1 MILSIE
7 RKNNMKKQPIKF
19 SEYPFIVPNE
29 KQFVKKM
36 EGFLAQI
43 KECKTADE
51 AVKVIKKINN
61 YSCSIETEA
70 CVIYV
75 MYTLH
80 TDDEKYK
87 KAQDKIDEMSPLM
100 SKYGT
105 EISKIL
111 VNAPY
116 RAELEK
122 KLGTFLFKKYEASLK
137 AFDEKVMPELIQ
149 ENKLVSEYDM
159 VLGGAQIE
167 FRGETLNLSQ
177 LGKYI
182 QDKDRATRKEA
193 AKALDKWLGENEA
206 KIGQIYDDLVH
217 LRTQIAKKLG
227 FESFT
232 ELGYLRMGR
241 TDYNADMV
249 KVYRE
254 QIARDVVPVCNK
266 LYKLQM
272 KNLGIRKPQYYDYA
286 LMFASGNP
294 VPAGGT
300 QYLVDQAHKMYSDLG
315 PESKEFFEFMMKY
328 ELMDLETK
336 KGKAPGGYM
345 IGFPLYNSP
354 FIFANFNG
362 TQHDVNVLTH
372 EGGHALQGYL
382 SSGIKIPEYQQPTM
396 ESCEIHSMS
405 MEFFAWPYMDGFFGK
420 DAEKYKYSHLA
431 DSIEFLPYGATIDE
445 FQHWV
450 YANPDATHEQ
460 RCAFFHELELK
471 YSPEKK
477 YDDCPTLAKGTYWL
491 RQSHVFGSPF
501 YYIDYTLAQVVAF
514 QFAIENMKN
523 HEKAWKKYIKLC
535 KCGGKYPFLEL
546 LEKNHL
552 RNPFIDGNIKKV
564 IKPLEKVLK
573 GFDLSK
579 M

>member
-1 MILSIE
+1 MS
-7 RKNNMKKQPIKF
+7 KQPMKF
-19 SEYPFIVPNE
+19 SDYPFIVPNE

-36 EGFLAQI
+36 EKFVEQLKACDNA
-43 KECKTADE
+43 KDA
-51 AVKVIKKINN
+51 AKIINRIN
-61 YSCSIETEA
+61 AYSEEINTEG
-70 CVIYV
+70 CIIYV
-75 MYTLH
+75 LYTCY
-80 TDDEKYK
+80 TDNEQYK
-87 KAQDKIDEMSPLM
+87 AAQDKIDELSPIF

-116 RAELEK
+116 RPELEK
-122 KLGTFLFKKYEASLK
+122 KFGSFLFKKYENSLK
-137 AFDEKVMPELIQ
+137 VFDEKVMPELVK
-149 ENKLVSEYDM
+149 ENKLSSEYDM
-159 VLGGAQIE
+159 ILGGAQIE
-167 FRGETLNLSQ
+167 FRGQTLNLSQ
-177 LGKYI
+177 LGKFM
-182 QDKDRATRKEA
+182 QDKDRATRKA
-193 AKALDKWLGENEA
+193 AAIAMDGWLKDNEA
-206 KIGQIYDDLVH
+206 KIGKIYDDLVH
-217 LRTQIAKKLG
+217 LRTEIAHKLG
-227 FESFT
+227 YKTFT

-249 KVYRE
+249 KVYRD

-272 KNLGIRKPQYYDYA
+272 KNLGIRKPQYYDYN

-294 VPAGGT
+294 LPAGDAK
-300 QYLVDQAHKMYSDLG
+300 YLVEQAHKMYSDLG
-315 PESKEFFEFMMKY
+315 PESKEFFDFMTKY
-328 ELMDLETK
+328 ELMDLEAR
-336 KGKAPGGYM
+336 KGKAPGGYQ
-345 IGFPLYNSP
+345 ISFDSYKSP
-354 FIFANFNG
+354 FIFSNFNG

-372 EGGHALQGYL
+372 EGGHAFQCYL
-382 SSGIKIPEYQQPTM
+382 SSGIKVPEYRQPTM

-450 YANPDATHEQ
+450 YENPNATHDQ
-460 RCAFFHELELK
+460 RCAKFHEIELK
-471 YSPEKK
+471 YTPHKK

-573 GFDLSK
+573 GFDTSK

>member
-1 MILSIE
+1 MS
-7 RKNNMKKQPIKF
+7 KQPMKF
-19 SEYPFIVPNE
+19 SDYPFIVPNE
-29 KQFVKKM
+29 KQFIKKM
-36 EGFLAQI
+36 EGFIEQLKA
-43 KECKTADE
+43 CNDANE
-51 AVKVIKKINN
+51 AHKVIKKINS
-61 YSCSIETEA
+61 YSEIVETEA
-70 CVIYV
+70 SIIYV
-75 MYTLH
+75 LYSCYT
-80 TDDEKYK
+80 DNEKYK
-87 KAQDKIDEMSPLM
+87 AAQDKIDEMSPIM

-116 RAELEK
+116 RKDLEK
-122 KLGTFLFKKYEASLK
+122 KLGSFLFKKYENSLK
-137 AFDEKVMPELIQ
+137 VFDEKIMPELVK
-149 ENKLVSEYDM
+149 ENKLSSEYDM
-159 VLGGAQIE
+159 ILGGAQIE
-167 FRGETLNLSQ
+167 FRGQTLNLSQ
-177 LGKYI
+177 LGKFM
-182 QDKDRATRKEA
+182 QDKDRDTRKAA
-193 AKALDKWLGENEA
+193 AKAMDKWLGEHEER
-206 KIGQIYDDLVH
+206 IGQIYDELVH
-217 LRTQIAKKLG
+217 IRTEIAHKLG
-227 FESFT
+227 YENFT
-232 ELGYLRMGR
+232 PVGYLRMGR

-254 QIARDVVPVCNK
+254 QIARDVVPVCQK

-272 KNLGIRKPQYYDYA
+272 KNLGIRKPQYYDYN

-294 VPAGGT
+294 LPAGDAN
-300 QYLVDQAHKMYSDLG
+300 YLVEQAYKMYSDLG
-315 PESKEFFEFMMKY
+315 PESKEFFEFMRKY
-328 ELMDLETK
+328 ELMDLVAR
-336 KGKAPGGYM
+336 KGKAPGGYQTS
-345 IGFPLYNSP
+345 FPLYKSP
-354 FIFANFNG
+354 FIFSNFNG
-362 TQHDVNVLTH
+362 TQHDVNVLCH
-372 EGGHALQGYL
+372 EGGHAFQCYL
-382 SSGIKIPEYQQPTM
+382 SSGIKIPEYQQPTL
-396 ESCEIHSMS
+396 ESCETHSMS
-405 MEFFAWPYMDGFFGK
+405 MEFFAWPYMEGFFGK
-420 DAEKYKYSHLA
+420 DAEKYKYAHLA

-450 YANPDATHEQ
+450 YENPDATHDQ
-460 RCAFFHELELK
+460 RCAKFHEIELK
-471 YSPEKK
+471 YTPHKK

-573 GFDLSK
+573 GFDTSK

>member
-1 MILSIE
+1 MS
-7 RKNNMKKQPIKF
+7 KQPMKF
-19 SEYPFIVPNE
+19 SDYPFIVPNE

-36 EGFLAQI
+36 EKFVEQLKACDNA
-43 KECKTADE
+43 KDA
-51 AVKVIKKINN
+51 AKIINRIN
-61 YSCSIETEA
+61 AYSEEINTEG
-70 CVIYV
+70 CIIYV
-75 MYTLH
+75 LYTCY
-80 TDDEKYK
+80 TDNEKYK
-87 KAQDKIDEMSPLM
+87 AAQDKIDELSPIF

-116 RAELEK
+116 RPELEK
-122 KLGTFLFKKYEASLK
+122 KFGSFLFKKYENSLK
-137 AFDEKVMPELIQ
+137 VFDEKVMPELVK
-149 ENKLVSEYDM
+149 ENKLSSEYDM
-159 VLGGAQIE
+159 ILGGAQIE
-167 FRGETLNLSQ
+167 FRGQTLNLSQ
-177 LGKYI
+177 LGKFM
-182 QDKDRATRKEA
+182 QDKDRATRKA
-193 AKALDKWLGENEA
+193 AAIAMDGWLKDNEA

-217 LRTQIAKKLG
+217 LRTEIAHKLG
-227 FESFT
+227 YKTFT

-249 KVYRE
+249 KVYRD

-272 KNLGIRKPQYYDYA
+272 KNLGIRKPQYYDYN

-294 VPAGGT
+294 LPAGDAK
-300 QYLVDQAHKMYSDLG
+300 YLVEQAHKMYSDLG
-315 PESKEFFEFMMKY
+315 PESKEFFDFMTKY
-328 ELMDLETK
+328 ELMDLEAR
-336 KGKAPGGYM
+336 KGKAPGGYQ
-345 IGFPLYNSP
+345 ISFDSYKSP
-354 FIFANFNG
+354 FIFSNFNG

-372 EGGHALQGYL
+372 EGGHAFQCYL
-382 SSGIKIPEYQQPTM
+382 SSGIKVPEYRQPTM

-450 YANPDATHEQ
+450 YENPNATHDE
-460 RCAFFHELELK
+460 RCAKFHEIELK
-471 YSPEKK
+471 YTPHKK

-573 GFDLSK
+573 GFDTSK

>member
-1 MILSIE
+1 MS
-7 RKNNMKKQPIKF
+7 KQPIKF

-29 KQFVKKM
+29 KQFIKKM
-36 EGFLAQI
+36 EKFIADLKA
-43 KECKTADE
+43 CKDANE
-51 AVKVIKKINN
+51 ALKVIKKINN
-61 YSCSIETEA
+61 YSEAIDTEGS
-70 CVIYV
+70 VIYV
-75 MYTLH
+75 LYTCY
-80 TDDEKYK
+80 TDNPKYK
-87 KAQDKIDEMSPLM
+87 AAQDKIDEISPIM
-100 SKYGT
+100 SKYGV
-105 EISKIL
+105 ELRKVLINS
-111 VNAPY
+111 PY
-116 RAELEK
+116 RVELEK
-122 KLGTFLFKKYEASLK
+122 KLGSFLFKKYEVSLK
-137 AFDEKVMPELIQ
+137 AFDEKIMPDLVK
-149 ENKLVSEYDM
+149 ENKLTSEYDM
-159 VLGGAQIE
+159 VFGGAQIE
-167 FRGETLNLSQ
+167 FRGQTLNLSQ
-177 LGKYI
+177 LGKYT

-193 AKALDKWLGENEA
+193 AQAMDNWLKENDA

-217 LRTQIAKKLG
+217 LRTNIAHKLG
-227 FESFT
+227 FKSFT

-241 TDYNADMV
+241 IDYNADMV

-272 KNLGIRKPQYYDYA
+272 KNLGIKKPQYYDYN

-294 VPAGGT
+294 TPAGDAK
-300 QYLVDQAHKMYSDLG
+300 YLVEQAHKMYSDLG

-328 ELMDLETK
+328 ELMDLETR
-336 KGKAPGGYM
+336 KGKAPGGYC
-345 IGFPLYNSP
+345 IGFDLYKSP
-354 FIFANFNG
+354 FIFSNFNG

-372 EGGHALQGYL
+372 EGGHAFQGYL
-382 SSGIKIPEYQQPTM
+382 SADIKIPEYRLPGM
-396 ESCEIHSMS
+396 ESAEIHSMS

-450 YANPDATHEQ
+450 YENPDATHEE
-460 RCAFFHELELK
+460 RCAKFREIEIK
-471 YSPEKK
+471 YTPHKK
-477 YDDCPTLAKGTYWL
+477 YDDTPTLAKGRWWL
-491 RQSHVFGSPF
+491 RQGHVFGSPF

-564 IKPLEKVLK
+564 IKPLERVLK
-573 GFDLSK
+573 GFDTSK

>member
-1 MILSIE
+1 M
-7 RKNNMKKQPIKF
+7 KF

-29 KQFVKKM
+29 KVFVKKM
-36 EGFLAQI
+36 EKLIEELKA
-43 KECKTADE
+43 CNNAPE
-51 AVKVIKKINN
+51 ALKVIKKINS
-61 YSCSIETEA
+61 YGDDIGTEA
-70 CVIYV
+70 CIIYV
-75 MYTLH
+75 LYSCN
-80 TDDEKYK
+80 TDNEKYK
-87 KAQDKIDEMSPLM
+87 NAQDKIDELSPVM

-122 KLGTFLFKKYEASLK
+122 KLGTFLFKKYENSLK
-137 AFDEKVMPELIQ
+137 TFDEKIMPELIK
-149 ENKLVSEYDM
+149 ENKLTSEYDM
-159 VLGGAQIE
+159 ILGGAQIP
-167 FRGETLNLSQ
+167 FRGQTLNLSQ

-193 AKALDKWLGENEA
+193 AKALDKWLGENEG

-217 LRTQIAKKLG
+217 LRTEIAHKLG
-227 FESFT
+227 YETFT

-249 KVYRE
+249 KVYRD

-286 LMFASGNP
+286 LMFANGNP
-294 VPAGGT
+294 TPAGDAK
-300 QYLVDQAHKMYSDLG
+300 YLVDQAHKMYSDLG
-315 PESKEFFEFMMKY
+315 PESKEFFEFMMQY
-328 ELMDLETK
+328 ELMDLEAR
-336 KGKAPGGYM
+336 KGKAPGGYQ
-345 IGFPLYNSP
+345 ISFDSYGSP
-354 FIFANFNG
+354 FIFSNFNG
-362 TQHDVNVLTH
+362 TSGDVNVLTH
-372 EGGHALQGYL
+372 EGGHAFQCYL
-382 SSGIKIPEYQQPTM
+382 SRPIKVPEYRQPTM

-405 MEFFAWPYMDGFFGK
+405 MEFFAWPYMEGFFGK

-450 YANPDATHEQ
+450 YAHPNASHDE

-471 YSPEKK
+471 YTPHKK

-523 HEKAWKKYIKLC
+523 HEKTWKKYIKLC

-573 GFDLSK
+573 GFDTSK

>member
-1 MILSIE
+1 MS
-7 RKNNMKKQPIKF
+7 KQPMKF
-19 SEYPFIVPNE
+19 SDYPFIVPNE

-36 EGFLAQI
+36 EKFVEQLKACDNA
-43 KECKTADE
+43 KDA
-51 AVKVIKKINN
+51 AKIINRIN
-61 YSCSIETEA
+61 AYSEEINTEG
-70 CVIYV
+70 CIIYV
-75 MYTLH
+75 LYTCY
-80 TDDEKYK
+80 TDNEQYK
-87 KAQDKIDEMSPLM
+87 AAQDKIDELSPIF

-116 RAELEK
+116 RPELEK
-122 KLGTFLFKKYEASLK
+122 KFGSFLFKKYENSLK
-137 AFDEKVMPELIQ
+137 VFDEKVMSELVK
-149 ENKLVSEYDM
+149 ENKLSSEYDM
-159 VLGGAQIE
+159 ILGGAQIE
-167 FRGETLNLSQ
+167 FRGQTLNLSQ
-177 LGKYI
+177 LGKFM
-182 QDKDRATRKEA
+182 QDKDRATRKA
-193 AKALDKWLGENEA
+193 AAIAMDGWLKDNEA

-217 LRTQIAKKLG
+217 LRTEIAHKLG
-227 FESFT
+227 YKTFT

-249 KVYRE
+249 KVYRD

-272 KNLGIRKPQYYDYA
+272 KNLGIRKPQYYDYN

-294 VPAGGT
+294 LPAGDAK
-300 QYLVDQAHKMYSDLG
+300 YLVEQAHKMYSDLG
-315 PESKEFFEFMMKY
+315 PESKEFFDFMTKY
-328 ELMDLETK
+328 ELMDLEAR
-336 KGKAPGGYM
+336 KGKAPGGYQ
-345 IGFPLYNSP
+345 ISFDSYKSP
-354 FIFANFNG
+354 FIFSNFNG

-372 EGGHALQGYL
+372 EGGHAFQCYL
-382 SSGIKIPEYQQPTM
+382 SSGIKVPEYRQPTM

-450 YANPDATHEQ
+450 YENPNATHDE
-460 RCAFFHELELK
+460 RCAKFHEIELK
-471 YSPEKK
+471 YTPHKK

-573 GFDLSK
+573 GFDTSK

>member
-1 MILSIE
+1 MS
-7 RKNNMKKQPIKF
+7 KQPMKF
-19 SEYPFIVPNE
+19 SDYPFIVPNE

-36 EGFLAQI
+36 EKFVEQLKACDNA
-43 KECKTADE
+43 KDA
-51 AVKVIKKINN
+51 AKIINRIN
-61 YSCSIETEA
+61 AYSEEINTEG
-70 CVIYV
+70 CIIYV
-75 MYTLH
+75 LYTCY
-80 TDDEKYK
+80 TDNEQYK
-87 KAQDKIDEMSPLM
+87 AAQDKIDELSPIF

-116 RAELEK
+116 RPELEK
-122 KLGTFLFKKYEASLK
+122 KFGSFLFKKYENSLK
-137 AFDEKVMPELIQ
+137 VFDEKVMPELVK
-149 ENKLVSEYDM
+149 ENKLSSEYDM
-159 VLGGAQIE
+159 ILGGAQIE
-167 FRGETLNLSQ
+167 FRGQTLNLSQ
-177 LGKYI
+177 LGKFM
-182 QDKDRATRKEA
+182 QDKDRATRKA
-193 AKALDKWLGENEA
+193 AAIAMDGWLKDNEA

-217 LRTQIAKKLG
+217 LRTEIAHKLG
-227 FESFT
+227 YKTFT

-249 KVYRE
+249 KVYRD
-254 QIARDVVPVCNK
+254 QIARDVVSVCNK

-272 KNLGIRKPQYYDYA
+272 KNLGIRKPQYYDYN

-294 VPAGGT
+294 LPAGDAK
-300 QYLVDQAHKMYSDLG
+300 YLVEQAHKMYSDLG
-315 PESKEFFEFMMKY
+315 PESKEFFDFMTKY
-328 ELMDLETK
+328 ELMDLEAR
-336 KGKAPGGYM
+336 KGKAPGGYQ
-345 IGFPLYNSP
+345 ISFDSYKSP
-354 FIFANFNG
+354 FIFSNFNG

-372 EGGHALQGYL
+372 EGGHAFQCYL
-382 SSGIKIPEYQQPTM
+382 SSGIKVPEYRQPTM

-450 YANPDATHEQ
+450 YENPDATHDE
-460 RCAFFHELELK
+460 RCAKFHEIELK
-471 YSPEKK
+471 YTPHKK

-573 GFDLSK
+573 GFDTSK

>member
-1 MILSIE
+1 MS
-7 RKNNMKKQPIKF
+7 KQPMKF
-19 SEYPFIVPNE
+19 SDYPFIVPNE

-36 EGFLAQI
+36 EKFVEQLKACDNA
-43 KECKTADE
+43 KDA
-51 AVKVIKKINN
+51 AKIINRIN
-61 YSCSIETEA
+61 AYSEEINTEG
-70 CVIYV
+70 CIIYV
-75 MYTLH
+75 LYTCY
-80 TDDEKYK
+80 TDNEQYK
-87 KAQDKIDEMSPLM
+87 AAQDKIDELSPIF

-116 RAELEK
+116 RPELEK
-122 KLGTFLFKKYEASLK
+122 KFGSFLFKKYENSLK
-137 AFDEKVMPELIQ
+137 VFDEKVMPELVK
-149 ENKLVSEYDM
+149 ENKLSSEYDM
-159 VLGGAQIE
+159 ILGGAQIE
-167 FRGETLNLSQ
+167 FRGQTLNLSQ
-177 LGKYI
+177 LGKFM
-182 QDKDRATRKEA
+182 QDKDRATRKA
-193 AKALDKWLGENEA
+193 AAIAMDGWLKDNEA

-217 LRTQIAKKLG
+217 LRTEIAHKLG
-227 FESFT
+227 YKTFT

-249 KVYRE
+249 KVYRD

-272 KNLGIRKPQYYDYA
+272 KNLGIRKPQYYDYN

-294 VPAGGT
+294 LPAGDAK
-300 QYLVDQAHKMYSDLG
+300 YLVEQAHKMYSDLG
-315 PESKEFFEFMMKY
+315 PESKEFFDFMTKY
-328 ELMDLETK
+328 ELMDLEAR
-336 KGKAPGGYM
+336 KGKAPGGYQ
-345 IGFPLYNSP
+345 ISFDSYKSP
-354 FIFANFNG
+354 FIFSNFNG

-372 EGGHALQGYL
+372 EGGHAFQCYL
-382 SSGIKIPEYQQPTM
+382 SSGIKVPEYRQPTM

-450 YANPDATHEQ
+450 YENPDATHDQ
-460 RCAFFHELELK
+460 RCAKFHEIELK
-471 YSPEKK
+471 YTPHKK

-573 GFDLSK
+573 GFDTSK

>member
-1 MILSIE
+1 MS
-7 RKNNMKKQPIKF
+7 KQPMKF
-19 SEYPFIVPNE
+19 SDYPFIVPNE

-36 EGFLAQI
+36 EKFVEQLKACDNA
-43 KECKTADE
+43 KDA
-51 AVKVIKKINN
+51 AKIINRIN
-61 YSCSIETEA
+61 AYSEEINTEG
-70 CVIYV
+70 CIIYV
-75 MYTLH
+75 LYTCY
-80 TDDEKYK
+80 TDNEQYK
-87 KAQDKIDEMSPLM
+87 AAQDKIDELSPIF

-111 VNAPY
+111 VNVPY
-116 RAELEK
+116 RPELEK
-122 KLGTFLFKKYEASLK
+122 KFGSFLFKKYENSLK
-137 AFDEKVMPELIQ
+137 VFDEKVMPELVK
-149 ENKLVSEYDM
+149 ENKLSSEYDM
-159 VLGGAQIE
+159 ILGGAQIE
-167 FRGETLNLSQ
+167 FRGQTLNLSQ
-177 LGKYI
+177 LGKFM
-182 QDKDRATRKEA
+182 QDKDRATRKA
-193 AKALDKWLGENEA
+193 AAIAMDGWLKDNEA

-217 LRTQIAKKLG
+217 LRTEIAHKLG
-227 FESFT
+227 YKTFT

-249 KVYRE
+249 KVYRD

-272 KNLGIRKPQYYDYA
+272 KNLGIRKPQYYDYN

-294 VPAGGT
+294 LPAGDAK
-300 QYLVDQAHKMYSDLG
+300 YLVEQAHKMYSDLG
-315 PESKEFFEFMMKY
+315 PESKEFFDFMTKY
-328 ELMDLETK
+328 ELMDLEAR
-336 KGKAPGGYM
+336 KGKAPGGYQ
-345 IGFPLYNSP
+345 ISFDSYKSP
-354 FIFANFNG
+354 FIFSNFNG

-372 EGGHALQGYL
+372 EGGHAFQCYL
-382 SSGIKIPEYQQPTM
+382 SSGIKVPEYRQPTM

-450 YANPDATHEQ
+450 YENPNATHDE
-460 RCAFFHELELK
+460 RCAKFHEIELK
-471 YSPEKK
+471 YTPHKK

-573 GFDLSK
+573 GFDTSK

>member
-1 MILSIE
+1 MS
-7 RKNNMKKQPIKF
+7 KQPMKF
-19 SEYPFIVPNE
+19 SDYPFIVPNE

-36 EGFLAQI
+36 EKFVEQLKACDNA
-43 KECKTADE
+43 KDA
-51 AVKVIKKINN
+51 AKIINRIN
-61 YSCSIETEA
+61 AYSEEINTEG
-70 CVIYV
+70 CIIYV
-75 MYTLH
+75 LYTCY
-80 TDDEKYK
+80 TDNEQYK
-87 KAQDKIDEMSPLM
+87 AAQDKIDELSPIF

-116 RAELEK
+116 RPELEK
-122 KLGTFLFKKYEASLK
+122 KFGSFLFKKYENSLK
-137 AFDEKVMPELIQ
+137 VFDEKVMPELVK
-149 ENKLVSEYDM
+149 ENKLSSEYDM
-159 VLGGAQIE
+159 ILGGAQIE
-167 FRGETLNLSQ
+167 FRGQTLNLSQ
-177 LGKYI
+177 LGKFM
-182 QDKDRATRKEA
+182 QDKDRATRKA
-193 AKALDKWLGENEA
+193 AAIAMDGWLKDNEA

-217 LRTQIAKKLG
+217 LRTEIAHKLG
-227 FESFT
+227 YKTFT

-249 KVYRE
+249 KVYRD

-272 KNLGIRKPQYYDYA
+272 KNLGIRKPQYYDYN

-294 VPAGGT
+294 LPAGDAK
-300 QYLVDQAHKMYSDLG
+300 YLVEQAHKMYSDLG
-315 PESKEFFEFMMKY
+315 PESKEFFDFMTKY
-328 ELMDLETK
+328 ELMDLEAR
-336 KGKAPGGYM
+336 KGKAPGGYQ
-345 IGFPLYNSP
+345 ISFDSYKSP
-354 FIFANFNG
+354 FIFSNFNG

-372 EGGHALQGYL
+372 EGGHAFQCYL
-382 SSGIKIPEYQQPTM
+382 SSGIKVPEYRQPTM

-450 YANPDATHEQ
+450 YENPNATHDQ
-460 RCAFFHELELK
+460 RCAKFHEIELK
-471 YSPEKK
+471 YTPHKK

-573 GFDLSK
+573 GFDTSK

>member
-1 MILSIE
+1 MS
-7 RKNNMKKQPIKF
+7 KQPMKF
-19 SEYPFIVPNE
+19 SDYPFIVPNE

-36 EGFLAQI
+36 EKFVEQLKACDNA
-43 KECKTADE
+43 KDA
-51 AVKVIKKINN
+51 AKIINRIN
-61 YSCSIETEA
+61 AYSEEINTEG
-70 CVIYV
+70 CIIYV
-75 MYTLH
+75 LYTCY
-80 TDDEKYK
+80 TDNEQYK
-87 KAQDKIDEMSPLM
+87 AAQDKIDELSPIF

-116 RAELEK
+116 RPELEK
-122 KLGTFLFKKYEASLK
+122 KFGSFLFKKYENSLK
-137 AFDEKVMPELIQ
+137 VFDEKVMPELVK
-149 ENKLVSEYDM
+149 ENKLSSEYDM
-159 VLGGAQIE
+159 ILGGAQIE
-167 FRGETLNLSQ
+167 FRGQTLNLSQ
-177 LGKYI
+177 LGKFM
-182 QDKDRATRKEA
+182 QDKDRATRKA
-193 AKALDKWLGENEA
+193 AAIAMDGWLKDNEA

-217 LRTQIAKKLG
+217 LRTEIAHKLG
-227 FESFT
+227 YKTFT

-249 KVYRE
+249 KVYRD

-272 KNLGIRKPQYYDYA
+272 KNLGIRKPQYYDYN
-286 LMFASGNP
+286 LMFANGNP
-294 VPAGGT
+294 LPAGDAK
-300 QYLVDQAHKMYSDLG
+300 YLVEQAHKMYSDLG
-315 PESKEFFEFMMKY
+315 PESKEFFDFMTKY
-328 ELMDLETK
+328 ELMDLEAR
-336 KGKAPGGYM
+336 KGKAPGGYQ
-345 IGFPLYNSP
+345 ISFDSYKSP
-354 FIFANFNG
+354 FIFSNFNG

-372 EGGHALQGYL
+372 EGGHAFQCYL
-382 SSGIKIPEYQQPTM
+382 SSGIKVPEYRQPTM

-450 YANPDATHEQ
+450 YENPNATHDE
-460 RCAFFHELELK
+460 RCAKFHEIELK
-471 YSPEKK
+471 YTPHKK

-573 GFDLSK
+573 GFDTSK